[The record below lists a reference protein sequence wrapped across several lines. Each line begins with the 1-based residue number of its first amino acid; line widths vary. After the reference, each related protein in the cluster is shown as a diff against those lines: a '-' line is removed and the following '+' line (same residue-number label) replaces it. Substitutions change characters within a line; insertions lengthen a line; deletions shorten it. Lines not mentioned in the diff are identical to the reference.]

1 MKEAQPS
8 DCVDKEGFLEAEGNV
23 GCRKQR
29 RVSSVPSQQVVQAG
43 VQFLHDQDGKAGG
56 RKETYPKKLH
66 EVGMT
71 QVRHQL
77 ALVHELGDVTLL
89 QDGVVDH
96 LSRTHQSVYL
106 HLLHGSVAARP
117 QLPTRGADV
126 REEETAKA
134 LVALEESLQVQL
146 SSSHVVKLI
155 RQHKQFRYLGVVWV
169 SGFTCIARRRNVGRG
184 SSCQTACRIASGWG

>member
-8 DCVDKEGFLEAEGNV
+8 DCVDKEGSLEAEGNV
-23 GCRKQR
+23 GRCKQR
-29 RVSSVPSQQVVQAG
+29 RVSGVLSQQAVQAG
-43 VQFLHDQDGKAGG
+43 VQFLHDQDGEGGG
-56 RKETYPKKLH
+56 RKKTYPKKLH

-71 QVRHQL
+71 QIRHQL

-89 QDGVVDH
+89 QDGVVD
-96 LSRTHQSVYL
+96 LLARTHQSVYL
-106 HLLHGSVAARP
+106 QLLHGSVAARP
-117 QLPTRGADV
+117 QPRARGADV

-155 RQHKQFRYLGVVWV
+155 RQHKQFRL
-169 SGFTCIARRRNVGRG
+169 
-184 SSCQTACRIASGWG
+184 SS